1 MEMSS
6 EFHLQAKDQARH
18 PEILRPK
25 SSIEVEIRHSAASG
39 LADSGGSF
47 ELQLLSRNRVSNEWE
62 VVGTA
67 TVGIGGRT
75 RSVFDELD
83 ADTEYTVGVYY
94 KHYGDAIDSELS
106 VDGTISVR

>member
-1 MEMSS
+1 MKMSL

-18 PEILRPK
+18 QEILRPK
-25 SSIEVEIRHSAASG
+25 SSIEVEIKHSTASG
-39 LADSGGSF
+39 LAETGGSF
-47 ELQLLSRNRVSNEWE
+47 ELQLLARNRVSNEWE

-83 ADTEYTVGVYY
+83 AETEYSVGVYY
-94 KHYGDAIDSELS
+94 KRWNDAIDSELS